1 MSKLRV
7 LVAVADVGAVGTD
20 DVVLPLVGEELV
32 QLVDVKELK
41 NDGVDVEEKSEI
53 DDVGVGEGGV
63 DVLDLCS
70 RALG

>member
-1 MSKLRV
+1 MLPFC
-7 LVAVADVGAVGTD
+7 LVS
-20 DVVLPLVGEELV
+20 
-32 QLVDVKELK
+32 KELK

-53 DDVGVGEGGV
+53 DDVGVEEGGV